1 MTTRPIEPTSGL
13 EPDQHRLSE
22 EEVDVRELRAEDL
35 DRLVR
40 IDSQATGQDRRGYY
54 EKRLK
59 TALEESGIRVSLAAE
74 VDGTVVGYVI
84 GRVYH
89 GEYGRT
95 ESFATIDTIGVS
107 PRFRHRGVGHALLTQ
122 LRRNLSALR
131 IERVQTE
138 VEWDQ
143 WELLRFLQHVGFR
156 PAPRLALE
164 LPLE

>member
-1 MTTRPIEPTSGL
+1 MTTRPIDPAAGL
-13 EPDQHRLSE
+13 EHDQDWLPE
-22 EEVDVRELRAEDL
+22 EEIAVRELRADDL

-40 IDSQATGQDRRGYY
+40 IDSQATGEDRRGYY

-107 PRFRHRGVGHALLTQ
+107 PRFRHRGIGHALLSQ

>member
-1 MTTRPIEPTSGL
+1 MSTRQIDLDPDASGSDDRIPTEGIT
-13 EPDQHRLSE
+13 
-22 EEVDVRELRAEDL
+22 VRELRQGDL
-35 DRLVR
+35 DRLVK
-40 IDSQATGQDRRGYY
+40 IDSHATGQERRGYY
-54 EKRLK
+54 EQRLK

-74 VDGTVVGYVI
+74 VDGTLVGFVI

-95 ESFATIDTIGVS
+95 ESYATIDTIGVS
-107 PRFRHRGVGHALLTQ
+107 PRFRHRGIGHALLTQ
-122 LRRNLSALR
+122 LRRNLGALR

-138 VEWDQ
+138 VEWDD

-164 LPLE
+164 MPLE

>member
-1 MTTRPIEPTSGL
+1 MTTRDPAAGMDPGIEQEWMP
-13 EPDQHRLSE
+13 E
-22 EEVDVRELRAEDL
+22 EQITVRELRADDL

-54 EKRLK
+54 EKRLR

-89 GEYGRT
+89 GEYGHT

-107 PRFRHRGVGHALLTQ
+107 PRFRHRGIGHALLSQ

>member
-1 MTTRPIEPTSGL
+1 MT
-13 EPDQHRLSE
+13 EPDRAAGADPGIDQEWLPE
-22 EEVDVRELRAEDL
+22 DQITVRELRADDL

-54 EKRLK
+54 EKRLH

-89 GEYGRT
+89 GEYGHT

-107 PRFRHRGVGHALLTQ
+107 PRFRHRGVGHALFSQ
-122 LRRNLSALR
+122 LRRNLAALR
-131 IERVQTE
+131 IERVQTD

-143 WELLRFLQHVGFR
+143 WDLLRFLQHVGFR

-164 LPLE
+164 LPLQ